1 MTETRAEPPPL
12 VVVIVEIG
20 PVHRHQDILTASDLM
35 WHPAG
40 ETVPYVDAVI
50 AEQPIHLFDRML
62 GHQTTSLG
70 QPMADQRNRQRR
82 RRYHAKRRT
91 SKRIDTL
98 GVQVRPIQPPNKRA
112 DVVKTTKP
120 PIHLHHTVPQTRLQL
135 KRLQNSS
142 NRAYTRVTENE
153 GFVRGSTQ

>member
-1 MTETRAEPPPL
+1 MTGNQAEHQRR
-12 VVVIVEIG
+12 VVVMVEIG

-70 QPMADQRNRQRR
+70 QRMADHRNRQRR
-82 RRYHAKRRT
+82 RRHHAKRRT

-120 PIHLHHTVPQTRLQL
+120 PIHLHHTVAPNCLQL
-135 KRLQNSS
+135 KRLQKQLESS
-142 NRAYTRVTENE
+142 LYP
-153 GFVRGSTQ
+153 GH